1 MTSYDSLP
9 PPFRRIVI
17 VIDSISTWI
26 GKIFCWLIIPMIGA
40 LVYEVFSRYLFNSP
54 TVWAYDM
61 TYMIYGTHFM
71 LGAAFTSVRQ
81 AHVRTDFLYQ
91 NWSPRWQGI
100 VDSTLYV
107 FLYFPAIGLFTWAGY
122 DFAATAWEYK
132 EVGITGPW
140 APPLYPFKAVIPV
153 TGAMLCMQGVSE
165 LIKSLHAAIKGEW
178 PS

>member
-1 MTSYDSLP
+1 
-9 PPFRRIVI
+9 
-17 VIDSISTWI
+17 
-26 GKIFCWLIIPMIGA
+26 MIA
-40 LVYEVFSRYLFNSP
+40 CLVYEVFSRYLFNSP

-122 DFAATAWEYK
+122 DFAETAWELG

-140 APPLYPFKAVIPV
+140 APPLYPFKTVIPV
-153 TGAMLCMQGVSE
+153 TGAMLVLQGVSE
-165 LIKSLHAAIKGEW
+165 LIKSMHAAIKGEW